1 MNKLIIG
8 ENIWRLRKL
17 KKITQEQL
25 GEYIGVSK
33 GAISKWESGVSYPD
47 IELLPVLARFFEIS
61 IDELLNFNSKISKEL
76 EDEIY
81 LECKNAIN
89 EEHTENGIELCKSY
103 LIKYTNNYDLKFKLV
118 ALMTIGCAFIKN
130 EEEIK
135 RIYGK
140 AINIYEE
147 IVNNSLNEEIVE
159 LSKLQLSMYYSTFED
174 YDKSL
179 DILDNMKKSICNIN
193 TMKAKIYIK
202 SNDLNQGRKLYQE
215 SFLDSMIEVQEI
227 LYGLAFSYYKD
238 DIKLAERYMDLR
250 LKMNCLSDGNSLN
263 GTFDHYIRLSEFYA
277 HHEDI
282 DKCLDA
288 IKKAINSMS
297 LNNDDA
303 QNTWYFDEIDL
314 GKYSSSTTQI
324 SNIVISVLDKDEYN
338 FLRKNNEF
346 INLKNKIRKI
356 KFK

>member
-159 LSKLQLSMYYSTFED
+159 LSKL
-174 YDKSL
+174 
-179 DILDNMKKSICNIN
+179 
-193 TMKAKIYIK
+193 
-202 SNDLNQGRKLYQE
+202 
-215 SFLDSMIEVQEI
+215 
-227 LYGLAFSYYKD
+227 
-238 DIKLAERYMDLR
+238 
-250 LKMNCLSDGNSLN
+250 
-263 GTFDHYIRLSEFYA
+263 
-277 HHEDI
+277 
-282 DKCLDA
+282 
-288 IKKAINSMS
+288 
-297 LNNDDA
+297 
-303 QNTWYFDEIDL
+303 
-314 GKYSSSTTQI
+314 
-324 SNIVISVLDKDEYN
+324 
-338 FLRKNNEF
+338 
-346 INLKNKIRKI
+346 
-356 KFK
+356 